1 MIATVGQSRHRTS
14 GGIAED
20 SLTTSSPRF
29 VNEMAVK
36 ESSDELNPTL
46 TTADQAIASPRS
58 ASSAKDY
65 LALAIA
71 TCGVGYLPLAP
82 GTWGSLVGV
91 ALFVVLR
98 WPALSLYA
106 RFGRREG
113 LILLN
118 PEIGFLAIE
127 LLTILM
133 VTLIGIW
140 GASRAERLFQV
151 KDPGK
156 VVVDE
161 VAGQLIALLPVPL
174 LGIWPLKI
182 WVIASFVLFR
192 FFDIVKP
199 YPARQVEGLRGGLG
213 IMADDIVAGAYA
225 AVVIAV
231 LIALFSIFIL

>member
-1 MIATVGQSRHRTS
+1 
-14 GGIAED
+14 
-20 SLTTSSPRF
+20 
-29 VNEMAVK
+29 MAIK
-36 ESSDELNPTL
+36 ESSDELNPTV
-46 TTADQAIASPRS
+46 TTADEAVASPRAARS
-58 ASSAKDY
+58 GKDY
-65 LALAIA
+65 LALVIA

-91 ALFVVLR
+91 ALFVILR
-98 WPALSLYA
+98 WPALALYA
-106 RFGRREG
+106 RSRSRQG

-127 LLTILM
+127 LLTILV

-140 GASRAERLFQV
+140 GASRVERLFQV

-156 VVVDE
+156 VVIDE

-182 WVIASFVLFR
+182 WIIVSFVLFR

-199 YPARQVEGLRGGLG
+199 YPARQLEGLRGGLG
-213 IMADDIVAGAYA
+213 IMADDILAGAYA

-231 LIALFSIFIL
+231 LIALFSILVL